1 MRLWRGGYSLLESMM
16 VLLLVVILSS
26 LMYIT
31 GMSVYRIFQATT
43 VDKKLYHDEQDPKGV
58 LKKHSDGIFYHRGYR
73 E

>member
-1 MRLWRGGYSLLESMM
+1 MESMM

-58 LKKHSDGIFYHRGYR
+58 LKKNSDGIFYHRGYR